1 MEGGGIITMIVAVR
15 AHLSS
20 CSYGNKT
27 KTPQKKKYIKRFLLR
42 RERSKITVCYP
53 LDEYYN

>member
-27 KTPQKKKYIKRFLLR
+27 KTPKKKIYKEILVEKR
-42 RERSKITVCYP
+42 EK
-53 LDEYYN
+53 